1 MGLLLF
7 PTLLAG
13 AQVKS
18 KSLSAGADLIG
29 HGKYIAQQVAM
40 YVECHTPRDDD
51 GASCE
56 PNCCVR
62 QQMHTMKGD
71 RHVN

>member
-13 AQVKS
+13 AQVNS

-29 HGKYIAQQVAM
+29 RGKYIAQQVAM

-51 GASCE
+51 GRFLRTE
-56 PNCCVR
+56 YL
-62 QQMHTMKGD
+62 KGTPVPVKAPPLS
-71 RHVN
+71 H